1 MQDLEAVWVEITIKS
16 KKILIGGFYRPPHSN
31 TDYFNKINESIDRA
45 YSTNIVDILIT
56 GDFNFNMFS
65 NENNKMK
72 ELIQQYNL
80 NQLIR
85 EPTHFTEHSASLID
99 LILVRNTTSI
109 VTSGV
114 ADSFIPDQI
123 RFHCPVLVLLKFL
136 RPTVK
141 SYKRRVWNYP
151 LADFNKYREQL
162 TNYDLQNKIESNS
175 NIDDNVLCIADCI
188 MQANQE
194 SIPNK
199 IVTIRPNENPWIT
212 GHIKRLIRK
221 RKRTFK
227 KYKKTSNMFL
237 LEKYKTLRNRVVNE
251 IRKSKKEYFDK
262 LEGLLSSASSN
273 SKLFWKTS
281 KQVLKTCRNS
291 TNVPNLIYN
300 NEHAESDIDKAN
312 MLNNYFSSQAK
323 VADDDKNVL
332 PLPRPQHTILSSFVI
347 THQDIFDVLSKLDV
361 SKACGPDLLS
371 PRLLKEGASVFSNP
385 LSTVFNRITEPRLFP
400 IFLERS

>member
-1 MQDLEAVWVEITIKS
+1 M
-16 KKILIGGFYRPPHSN
+16 
-31 TDYFNKINESIDRA
+31 
-45 YSTNIVDILIT
+45 
-56 GDFNFNMFS
+56 
-65 NENNKMK
+65 
-72 ELIQQYNL
+72 
-80 NQLIR
+80 
-85 EPTHFTEHSASLID
+85 
-99 LILVRNTTSI
+99 
-109 VTSGV
+109 
-114 ADSFIPDQI
+114 
-123 RFHCPVLVLLKFL
+123 LLKFL

-162 TNYDLQNKIESNS
+162 TNYELQNKIESNS
-175 NIDDNVLCIADCI
+175 NIDDNVLCLADCI
-188 MQANQE
+188 MQASQE

-199 IVTIRPNENPWIT
+199 IVTIRPSENPLIT

-227 KYKKTSNMFL
+227 KYNKTSNMFL

-312 MLNNYFSSQAK
+312 MLN
-323 VADDDKNVL
+323 
-332 PLPRPQHTILSSFVI
+332 TM
-347 THQDIFDVLSKLDV
+347 
-361 SKACGPDLLS
+361 
-371 PRLLKEGASVFSNP
+371 
-385 LSTVFNRITEPRLFP
+385 
-400 IFLERS
+400 

>member
-1 MQDLEAVWVEITIKS
+1 M
-16 KKILIGGFYRPPHSN
+16 
-31 TDYFNKINESIDRA
+31 
-45 YSTNIVDILIT
+45 
-56 GDFNFNMFS
+56 
-65 NENNKMK
+65 
-72 ELIQQYNL
+72 
-80 NQLIR
+80 
-85 EPTHFTEHSASLID
+85 
-99 LILVRNTTSI
+99 RNTTSI

-123 RFHCPVLVLLKFL
+123 RFHCPELVHLKFL

-141 SYKRRVWNYP
+141 SYKRRVWKYP

-188 MQANQE
+188 MQASQE

-199 IVTIRPNENPWIT
+199 IVTIRPNENPWTT

-237 LEKYKTLRNRVVNE
+237 LEKIQNTSKQSSKWNKK
-251 IRKSKKEYFDK
+251 IKKEYFDK

-281 KQVLKTCRNS
+281 KKFSKHVVTQQTFLIWYITNTPKVTLK
-291 TNVPNLIYN
+291 
-300 NEHAESDIDKAN
+300 K
-312 MLNNYFSSQAK
+312 
-323 VADDDKNVL
+323 
-332 PLPRPQHTILSSFVI
+332 
-347 THQDIFDVLSKLDV
+347 
-361 SKACGPDLLS
+361 
-371 PRLLKEGASVFSNP
+371 
-385 LSTVFNRITEPRLFP
+385 P
-400 IFLERS
+400 IC

>member
-1 MQDLEAVWVEITIKS
+1 
-16 KKILIGGFYRPPHSN
+16 
-31 TDYFNKINESIDRA
+31 
-45 YSTNIVDILIT
+45 
-56 GDFNFNMFS
+56 
-65 NENNKMK
+65 MK

-114 ADSFIPDQI
+114 ADSSIPDQV

-188 MQANQE
+188 MQASQE

-212 GHIKRLIRK
+212 AI
-221 RKRTFK
+221 
-227 KYKKTSNMFL
+227 
-237 LEKYKTLRNRVVNE
+237 
-251 IRKSKKEYFDK
+251 
-262 LEGLLSSASSN
+262 
-273 SKLFWKTS
+273 
-281 KQVLKTCRNS
+281 
-291 TNVPNLIYN
+291 
-300 NEHAESDIDKAN
+300 
-312 MLNNYFSSQAK
+312 
-323 VADDDKNVL
+323 
-332 PLPRPQHTILSSFVI
+332 
-347 THQDIFDVLSKLDV
+347 
-361 SKACGPDLLS
+361 
-371 PRLLKEGASVFSNP
+371 
-385 LSTVFNRITEPRLFP
+385 
-400 IFLERS
+400 